1 MGRKTMTE
9 VVDVISLAH
18 FSDTRI
24 GAVSRKQRLRL
35 PIQLAE
41 EMEMLGLVAPVN
53 PKPTTAKETQS
64 TEALGGGGG
73 ELSQLSPVDQA
84 LPKPIALL
92 SSDKDGAPSLSTTA
106 TAERPSLRSSM
117 LATETGGES
126 TPSESKPISK
136 ASAGRKTKARQKNTD

>member
-1 MGRKTMTE
+1 ME
-9 VVDVISLAH
+9 IVDVISLAH
-18 FSDTRI
+18 FADTRI

-53 PKPTTAKETQS
+53 PKSTTATKTQS

-84 LPKPIALL
+84 SPKPIAP
-92 SSDKDGAPSLSTTA
+92 SSSGKDGAPSRSTTA
-106 TAERPSLRSSM
+106 IAAPPSLTSSM

-126 TPSESKPISK
+126 TPSASKPPSK
-136 ASAGRKTKARQKNTD
+136 ANSGRKTKARQKNTDFNE